1 MPLWSGV
8 CATGRECAM
17 KRGAKRPWPQF
28 EWYYVTKLKT
38 KKLFWVE
45 LPQGGWSLVWALA
58 DSVSVSVSVVSTPAG
73 DG

>member
-1 MPLWSGV
+1 MPHCGLVSV
-8 CATGRECAM
+8 RPAENAM

-58 DSVSVSVSVVSTPAG
+58 DSVSVPVSVVSTPAG